1 MQNASR
7 GIVSLLILP
16 AVAVLYG
23 CEAPPDSSRT
33 AGQPTMAAT
42 AGNSV
47 SAAATTPQQQQQQQ
61 HTRQTQQP
69 PAPIIVP
76 AGGDSPVGTLVD
88 ARPAAL
94 VNGRPVTW
102 GDLRPALNELAG
114 AEALY
119 ELALDRRIAEELAAA
134 NITIS
139 PDDVAAERKALLESL
154 SDDPNIAIRLLDELR
169 DRQNLG
175 RTRFEALLRRNA
187 GLRAL
192 VRDQVRITED
202 ALRTMHE
209 LIYGPKRQARIM
221 VLPDLAAAQAAINL
235 VNTGV
240 SFADAAVELSID
252 SSAPRGGLLEPISQA
267 DPAYPEALRQTLW
280 SLNPGEISGPV
291 LIDNRYAVVMLV
303 KRIAG
308 ENVSLDDVRPAMERL
323 VRINQER
330 LLMDQLA
337 RRLMSET
344 TVTVFDDSL
353 HDAWRKRRLRQ

>member
-1 MQNASR
+1 
-7 GIVSLLILP
+7 
-16 AVAVLYG
+16 
-23 CEAPPDSSRT
+23 
-33 AGQPTMAAT
+33 
-42 AGNSV
+42 
-47 SAAATTPQQQQQQQ
+47 
-61 HTRQTQQP
+61 
-69 PAPIIVP
+69 
-76 AGGDSPVGTLVD
+76 
-88 ARPAAL
+88 
-94 VNGRPVTW
+94 
-102 GDLRPALNELAG
+102 
-114 AEALY
+114 EALY

-252 SSAPRGGLLEPISQA
+252 S
-267 DPAYPEALRQTLW
+267 
-280 SLNPGEISGPV
+280 
-291 LIDNRYAVVMLV
+291 
-303 KRIAG
+303 
-308 ENVSLDDVRPAMERL
+308 
-323 VRINQER
+323 
-330 LLMDQLA
+330 
-337 RRLMSET
+337 
-344 TVTVFDDSL
+344 
-353 HDAWRKRRLRQ
+353 